1 MPRYESRTFPFPLKK
16 YLDANAEGPRAF
28 TLRSKRFSRT
38 PSSKHKRSKNGDPQP
53 SQLELPL
60 TKKFPSNE
68 RCPTMTEATSFE
80 DILNQQVDDV
90 KPPPLLPVGT
100 YLTVIAGLP
109 ERGKSSQKQTD
120 FFKFTHRIVAAD
132 EDVDQAELDEA
143 FPDGLA
149 GKTID
154 NTFYITTKSAFML
167 TDFIKNCIGEEA
179 VKGKTVAASIE
190 EVVNAEVKIQ
200 IKHEP
205 VGDTGRF
212 RATIAR
218 TLPAG
223 E

>member
-1 MPRYESRTFPFPLKK
+1 
-16 YLDANAEGPRAF
+16 
-28 TLRSKRFSRT
+28 
-38 PSSKHKRSKNGDPQP
+38 
-53 SQLELPL
+53 
-60 TKKFPSNE
+60 
-68 RCPTMTEATSFE
+68 MTDTSFE

-120 FFKFTHRIVAAD
+120 FFKFTHRIVAAE
-132 EDVDQAELDEA
+132 EDVDENELAEA

-154 NTFYITTKSAFML
+154 NTFYVTAKSAFML

-179 VKGKTVAASIE
+179 VKGKTVAASLE
-190 EVVNAEVKIQ
+190 DVVNAEVKVL

-218 TLPAG
+218 TLPA